1 MNSEIALWCT
11 AVALVAAI
19 AAVGYLVRGARHLRT
34 RVAGLEEA
42 CRARD
47 AAVARLAAVGLPT
60 VAEVMDETS
69 VPRIEPAIGR
79 SLEGTPF
86 AQNIAVLSHRYTAG
100 VRELQ
105 GEVARAVRR
114 RVSEEAHQTTESSV
128 RSFAETVVSLGA
140 SLSKVVTEAM
150 RRHRGDETF
159 ETLTLIDHTVQQMI
173 RQAQSYVVVCGGL
186 PGRRWP
192 AQTMTDVV
200 RGAMGRI
207 QDYRRIRPR
216 ELGRQVVGPA
226 VEPAVHAVATLLDN
240 AARYSPPGSFVDVT
254 FQEGHHGVTII
265 VDDAGVGMNSEQLDA
280 ARRVLS
286 GQEPVDLH
294 RFGPHPKVGFA
305 TVAALSRRYGFQAS
319 VDGSGSPFGGT
330 RAALFIPEALLAS
343 AGGNGSGGGNGY
355 ATANAAPNTAPNAAP
370 NASATDA
377 APAVLAS
384 ANTTTNTDAT
394 DALPA
399 ATAAPTRN
407 PDPNPSQNPDPNP
420 SAPTT
425 GPTRPAPEPEL
436 TGTGLPRR
444 RRQSATADTQPL
456 PPVLSTTPP
465 RASVAA
471 AWQSGAHRAEGP
483 AAPPSDPAAA
493 EGTR

>member
-1 MNSEIALWCT
+1 M
-11 AVALVAAI
+11 
-19 AAVGYLVRGARHLRT
+19 VGYLVRGTRRLRV

-42 CRARD
+42 CAARD
-47 AAVARLAAVGLPT
+47 AAVAQLVAVGLPAASDT
-60 VAEVMDETS
+60 VGDAPAP
-69 VPRIEPAIGR
+69 VPALAVAP
-79 SLEGTPF
+79 SLGGTLF
-86 AQNIAVLSHRYTAG
+86 ARNVNVLAQRYTAG
-100 VRELQ
+100 LRGLQ
-105 GEVARAVRR
+105 LEAAEAVRK
-114 RVSEEAHQTTESSV
+114 RVEGEAHQTTESAV

-140 SLSKVVTEAM
+140 NLSKVVTEGM

-192 AQTMTDVV
+192 AQSMTDVV

-207 QDYRRIRPR
+207 QDYQRIRPR
-216 ELGRQVVGPA
+216 ELGRQVVGQA

-280 ARRVLS
+280 ARRILS

-294 RFGPHPKVGFA
+294 RLGPHPKIGFP

-330 RAALFIPEALLAS
+330 RAALFIPEALL
-343 AGGNGSGGGNGY
+343 
-355 ATANAAPNTAPNAAP
+355 TAEVEAEPGPAAEP
-370 NASATDA
+370 
-377 APAVLAS
+377 APA
-384 ANTTTNTDAT
+384 
-394 DALPA
+394 
-399 ATAAPTRN
+399 
-407 PDPNPSQNPDPNP
+407 
-420 SAPTT
+420 
-425 GPTRPAPEPEL
+425 EPVEV

-444 RRQSATADTQPL
+444 KRHSATADTQPL

-471 AWQSGAHRAEGP
+471 AWQSGAHSAERAATP
-483 AAPPSDPAAA
+483 ADPADA